1 MLSAENIK
9 SFLIKLNDI
18 ILRKEEEFYAG
29 ELFVAEA
36 EVIKPIQA
44 AFNTLKKTPHE
55 AFIEGSPC
63 CHTLEHFCKQLSV
76 FNPTR
81 NIKRRNINFS
91 HAQVGGKKNLDSAC
105 KT

>member
-44 AFNTLKKTPHE
+44 AFNTLKKNTSWSFH
-55 AFIEGSPC
+55 
-63 CHTLEHFCKQLSV
+63 KRLSMLSYSWT
-76 FNPTR
+76 F
-81 NIKRRNINFS
+81 
-91 HAQVGGKKNLDSAC
+91 L
-105 KT
+105 